1 MIGYEEAMKRT
12 DAVRIMDLAVEHLRS
27 LGYRVQPAGVLYRV
41 EKPGDSVVE
50 MSGKGVYDLAV
61 QYCGFSSEGEKK

>member
-1 MIGYEEAMKRT
+1 MIGFEEAMRRRN
-12 DAVRIMDLAVEHLRS
+12 AVQIFESAVEHLRS
-27 LGYRVQPAGVLYRV
+27 LGYKVQSSGVLYRV

-61 QYCGFSSEGEKK
+61 QYCGFAGGEGK